1 MTKLNLFIGIGAFL
15 LAVGLAAVEGYFVVP
30 WLRKLKCGQHILEI
44 GPNWHKNKEGT
55 PVMGGIIFA
64 SVSVL
69 LAVAVTLFDGFVGW
83 KELVCVLFLALIN
96 GGIGL
101 LDDCE
106 KILKKQNLGLKAKQ
120 KLVLQFISGIAFLV
134 LCYFLGVW
142 RGEVLI
148 PFTHLTITTWKF
160 LIYPLAL
167 VMIVGTVNS
176 VNLTDGVDGLC
187 SGVTIPVAL
196 LYSLLAELSGCTSMV
211 VFGAALAGA
220 LCGFLIYNFNPA
232 KVFMGDTGSLF
243 LGGAVVGFAFAA
255 GKPLTLIIA
264 GIIYYIEA
272 LSDMIQVGYFKI
284 SGGKR
289 IFKMAPIHHHFEKC
303 GWSERKI
310 VAIFCAVTAAFCVL
324 AWFGL

>member
-1 MTKLNLFIGIGAFL
+1 MYFFIFGIGAFL

-160 LIYPLAL
+160 LIYLH
-167 VMIVGTVNS
+167 I
-176 VNLTDGVDGLC
+176 
-187 SGVTIPVAL
+187 
-196 LYSLLAELSGCTSMV
+196 
-211 VFGAALAGA
+211 
-220 LCGFLIYNFNPA
+220 
-232 KVFMGDTGSLF
+232 FMS
-243 LGGAVVGFAFAA
+243 
-255 GKPLTLIIA
+255 
-264 GIIYYIEA
+264 
-272 LSDMIQVGYFKI
+272 S
-284 SGGKR
+284 
-289 IFKMAPIHHHFEKC
+289 
-303 GWSERKI
+303 
-310 VAIFCAVTAAFCVL
+310 
-324 AWFGL
+324 